1 MKLFHDAATG
11 LQVTSE
17 LTMSGDEY
25 LLVKLGTTECELSPQ
40 DALMLAARLVSHCA
54 GLIP

>member
-25 LLVKLGTTECELSPQ
+25 LLVKLGTTEYELSPQ